1 MEGRLEKIKNN
12 MALTNQATLS
22 DPNKTVAELVK
33 ETIAA
38 VGENIKVRHI
48 DLRQPSDLGPVCC
61 VSAATLT
68 TVRQRLRPWQREWRS
83 NGSGFPQAHLTTD
96 SLSRVPVRV
105 LRA

>member
-38 VGENIKVRHI
+38 VGENIKVRHEVI
-48 DLRQPSDLGPVCC
+48 TAFGYMGCGLR
-61 VSAATLT
+61 VSGQLHYGDMQVTTLAA
-68 TVRQRLRPWQREWRS
+68 RE
-83 NGSGFPQAHLTTD
+83 AHL
-96 SLSRVPVRV
+96 SGCCKGL
-105 LRA
+105 